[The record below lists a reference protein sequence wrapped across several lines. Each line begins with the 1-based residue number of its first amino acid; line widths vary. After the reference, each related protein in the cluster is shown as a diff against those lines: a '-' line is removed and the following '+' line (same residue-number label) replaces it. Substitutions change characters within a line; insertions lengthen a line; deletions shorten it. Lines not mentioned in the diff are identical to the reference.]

1 MIVNTCTTE
10 NTLYMWGR
18 QAAAAAAERASEK
31 HSLEL
36 QNVQGNEA
44 LAARASADKIAQLEA
59 QTLELQVYIY

>member
-1 MIVNTCTTE
+1 MR
-10 NTLYMWGR
+10 GR

-44 LAARASADKIAQLEA
+44 LAARASADKLAQLEA
-59 QTLELQVYIY
+59 QILELQVYIY